1 MVDAIKRVRHRKATP
16 SFASQANL
24 SSAKALKWGNNK
36 KPLCVQGIDEGQGA
50 GWPDASRSEARTS
63 SNRSLPMRK
72 LSDMVFHQRPVT
84 MRPSETVQI
93 ACERMRDARV
103 GSILITDEHGILVGI
118 FTGRDAVC
126 RVVAAG
132 RMPESTRL
140 SEVMTPKPTTL
151 TPNKNALDALRTMW
165 DGGFRHIPVVEHG
178 RLLGVISRGD
188 FRADESTRLEDERDF
203 WEHMR

>member
-1 MVDAIKRVRHRKATP
+1 LILIKDRFPGKCKKEQE
-16 SFASQANL
+16 ASQ
-24 SSAKALKWGNNK
+24 GIRH
-36 KPLCVQGIDEGQGA
+36 KPF
-50 GWPDASRSEARTS
+50 RRRRT
-63 SNRSLPMRK
+63 RELFMRK

-84 MRPSETVQI
+84 MRPSDTVQA

-103 GSILITDEHGILVGI
+103 GSILITDEHGTLVGI

-132 RMPESTRL
+132 RTPEHTRL
-140 SEVMTPKPTTL
+140 SEVMTPKPNTL
-151 TPNKNALDALRTMW
+151 PPNKNALDALRTMW

-188 FRADESTRLEDERDF
+188 FRSDESTRLEDERDF